1 MKNNYQAILRFI
13 VAFAILVGGSISA
26 IAQNKWSYQDDGC
39 GATRWHGNPG
49 NAFNLEIK
57 EQTLSTPPKKLS
69 IDTRKNGGVRI
80 RGWERNEIFIRACVQ
95 AAGSDTDEA
104 RARTAAVRI
113 ESVEGVIRAVSPSD
127 ADGSYSFGASYD
139 IRVPVN
145 TDLTIKTNNGGINIY
160 GISGS
165 IEFDLNNG
173 GAVFDKIQGGVRGQT
188 INGNLTFNL
197 SGDKWEGGGVD
208 VRTTNGNILISFPEN
223 YSARIETGTRRGN
236 FRVNFPIEKTP
247 DNNYALDLNVGAGGA
262 IIKAQTNSGQV
273 SIQRRTTIKEVKE

>member
-1 MKNNYQAILRFI
+1 MLRLIMAFMIL
-13 VAFAILVGGSISA
+13 GSGAVSA
-26 IAQNKWSYQDDGC
+26 LAQNKWSYQDDGC
-39 GATRWHGNPG
+39 GATRWYGNPG

-95 AAGSDTDEA
+95 AAGSDSDEA

-113 ESVEGVIRAVSPSD
+113 EIAEGVIRAVSPFD

-145 TDLTIKTNNGGINIY
+145 TDLSIKTNNGGINIS

-165 IEFDLNNG
+165 IEFDL
-173 GAVFDKIQGGVRGQT
+173 
-188 INGNLTFNL
+188 L
-197 SGDKWEGGGVD
+197 SGQCCSLFLYFFNC
-208 VRTTNGNILISFPEN
+208 RS
-223 YSARIETGTRRGN
+223 
-236 FRVNFPIEKTP
+236 
-247 DNNYALDLNVGAGGA
+247 ALD
-262 IIKAQTNSGQV
+262 
-273 SIQRRTTIKEVKE
+273 

>member
-26 IAQNKWSYQDDGC
+26 LAQNKWSYQDDGC
-39 GATRWHGNPG
+39 GTTRWYGNPN

-57 EQTLSTPPKKLS
+57 EQTFSPPPKKLS

-139 IRVPVN
+139 IRVPAN
-145 TDLTIKTNNGGINIY
+145 TDLTIKTNNGGINIS

-173 GAVFDKIQGGVRGQT
+173 GAIFDKIQGDVRGQT
-188 INGNLTFNL
+188 VNGNLTFNL

-208 VRTTNGNILISFPEN
+208 ARTTNGNVLITTPEN

-236 FRVNFPIEKTP
+236 FRVNFPIEKTR
-247 DNNYALDLNVGAGGA
+247 DNNYTLNLDLGAGGA
-262 IIKAQTNSGQV
+262 IIKAQTTNGQV
-273 SIQRRTTIKEVKE
+273 SIRRRTTIKEVKK